1 MKILGVD
8 PGLIKTGWG
17 IIQVGNANSISYIAS
32 GTIYT
37 DVKRPLNERLQMLH
51 DGLSQVINLHQPNE
65 SAIEETFLNKNPMSS
80 LKLGHARGSLILTM
94 GLSGLNLSEY
104 SATKIKKTVT
114 GVGRA
119 DKNQVGVMVKFILPK
134 AQPKTE
140 DEADALAVAICH
152 SYYRNSYAKKI

>member
-8 PGLIKTGWG
+8 PGLVKTGWG
-17 IIQVGNANSISYIAS
+17 IIKIGNANSISYVAS

-37 DVKRPLNERLQMLH
+37 DTKRPINERLQMLH
-51 DGLSQVINLHQPNE
+51 DGLNRAILLHQPNE

-80 LKLGHARGSLILTM
+80 LKLGHARGALILT
-94 GLSGLNLSEY
+94 LGLNGLNPEEY

-119 DKNQVGVMVKFILPK
+119 EKNQIATMVKYLLPQVQLK
-134 AQPKTE
+134 SE

-152 SYYRNSYAKKI
+152 SYYRNSYARM